1 MYIVA
6 FSDEPLPAVR
16 TDKAVIHYKV
26 EALGRIM
33 VSVDLKGVHKVLSKG
48 RHYYYAWR
56 GGPRLIGKPGSD
68 EFMASYYEAR
78 ESCHVPDSAK
88 FSSIVQA
95 YRKSAEYAKLADST
109 KRNWSPM
116 LDKIEAHF
124 GQISNAQ
131 FDKYKRI
138 RPIILQWR
146 GQFADTP
153 RTADYGMQ
161 VLSRVLSYGVDPLGK
176 IAANPCEGIKSLY
189 KNNRSAIIWTEAD
202 LKTFRE
208 ARDDKGKLA
217 CSTDMAF
224 AIDLAIHTGLRVGDL
239 VKVCWSHVGKDAI
252 IIATGKSNGKREAF
266 IPLYDGLRELL
277 NRIPHRNK
285 TILTNSRGAVWTK
298 DGLASSFHTAKK
310 LAGLSDRNLH
320 FHDLR
325 GTAATKFYTLGLP
338 NRVIAEIMG
347 WSENEV
353 ENIIRRYVDR
363 TAATRAIIDQI
374 NGGVKLAVKPG

>member
-1 MYIVA
+1 RARTSGENLFVVLLVIDPTSHELGSPVN
-6 FSDEPLPAVR
+6 PVR
-16 TDKAVIHYKV
+16 FK
-26 EALGRIM
+26 
-33 VSVDLKGVHKVLSKG
+33 
-48 RHYYYAWR
+48 
-56 GGPRLIGKPGSD
+56 
-68 EFMASYYEAR
+68 
-78 ESCHVPDSAK
+78 
-88 FSSIVQA
+88 
-95 YRKSAEYAKLADST
+95 
-109 KRNWSPM
+109 
-116 LDKIEAHF
+116 
-124 GQISNAQ
+124 
-131 FDKYKRI
+131 
-138 RPIILQWR
+138 
-146 GQFADTP
+146 
-153 RTADYGMQ
+153 
-161 VLSRVLSYGVDPLGK
+161 
-176 IAANPCEGIKSLY
+176 GIKSLY

-239 VKVCWSHVGKDAI
+239 VKVCWSHVGTDAI
-252 IIATGKSNGKREAF
+252 VIATGKSNGKREAF

-277 NRIPHRNK
+277 DRIPHRNK

-374 NGGVKLAVKPG
+374 NGGVKLAVKPE